1 MNITEVRVYK
11 VESDSLVAFATVT
24 LDNEFVITGLK
35 VIKGKNGLWV
45 SMPSKKVE
53 EEYKDI
59 VFPITKEA
67 RKTLQDR
74 VLSELGNEYTSPIE
88 EDDLPF

>member
-74 VLSELGNEYTSPIE
+74 VLSELGNVDTSPIE